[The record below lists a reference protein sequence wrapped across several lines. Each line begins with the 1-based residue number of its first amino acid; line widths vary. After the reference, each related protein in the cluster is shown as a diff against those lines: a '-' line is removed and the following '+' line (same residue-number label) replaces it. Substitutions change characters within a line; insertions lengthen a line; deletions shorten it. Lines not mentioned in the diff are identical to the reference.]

1 MDNYQPRH
9 ARKAHER
16 LHTTIRLVIWT
27 SIVIVSML
35 LVDWFS
41 REVIMELPW

>member
-1 MDNYQPRH
+1 MNI
-9 ARKAHER
+9 
-16 LHTTIRLVIWT
+16 HTIIRTFIWT

-41 REVIMELPW
+41 RAVIMELPW